1 MVSEDNDEARH
12 AIVAKEEEEAGYALG
27 LANHLYSI
35 PSTSAQTSNP

>member
-1 MVSEDNDEARH
+1 MVYEDNDEAGH

-27 LANHLYSI
+27 LANHLYLI

>member
-1 MVSEDNDEARH
+1 MVYEDNGEARH
-12 AIVAKEEEEAGYALG
+12 AIVTKEEEEAGYAIG